1 MGATKQITKPKKTQY
16 EIIHEDFMTK
26 IVANFGNSRV
36 GELYARDID
45 SEQTLF
51 VTSAYVTE
59 NFREQGIAT
68 ELNRLLVLDA
78 KRQGYIAMFCSARND
93 NHTIHRIL
101 LNTGWHLIT
110 MGRNISYYYQNLEG
124 R

>member
-1 MGATKQITKPKKTQY
+1 MGATKQITKPKKTVY
-16 EIIHEDFMTK
+16 EITHEGFITK
-26 IVANFGNSRV
+26 IVANFGNTRV
-36 GELYARDID
+36 GELYAKEID

-51 VTSAYVTE
+51 VTSAYVIT
-59 NFREQGIAT
+59 NFRGQGIAT

-78 KRQGYIAMFCSARND
+78 KRHGYIAMFCSARND